1 MDGNGR
7 WATAKRRPRSFGHRA
22 GVETVRRVVEDA
34 SELGIRALTLY
45 SFSTENWTRPKAEIA
60 ALMALMKEYI
70 ESDLARLTRE
80 GVRIRIIGTRE
91 GLTPDV
97 LSWVEQAEART
108 AHNTDFNLNIA
119 FNYGG
124 RDEIVR
130 AVRRAIRAGEDLASL
145 SEAQLSRYV
154 DTAGQPDPDLV
165 IRTSGEKRVSN
176 FLLWQA
182 AYAEFVFTDTLW
194 PDFRR
199 EDLVAAL
206 DEFTARDR
214 RFGNAEPSEV
224 A

>member
-7 WATAKRRPRSFGHRA
+7 WAQARRRPRSFGHRA

-70 ESDLARLTRE
+70 EADLARLTRE
-80 GVRIRIIGTRE
+80 GVRIRIIGTRQ

-97 LSWVEQAEART
+97 LALVEQAEART
-108 AHNTDFNLNIA
+108 AHNADFNLNIA

-130 AVRRAIRAGEDLASL
+130 AVRRAVAAGEDPAALGEAELA
-145 SEAQLSRYV
+145 RYF

-182 AYAEFVFTDTLW
+182 AYSEFVFTETLW

-199 EDLVAAL
+199 EHLVAAL
-206 DEFTARDR
+206 DEFNARDR
-214 RFGNAEPSEV
+214 RYGNAAAPEV

>member
-1 MDGNGR
+1 MLFR
-7 WATAKRRPRSFGHRA
+7 SPRSFGHRA

-70 ESDLARLTRE
+70 EADLARLTRE

-97 LSWVEQAEART
+97 LSLVEQAEART

-130 AVRRAIRAGEDLASL
+130 AMGRAQAAGENLGTMSEERL
-145 SEAQLSRYV
+145 SAYF

-199 EDLVAAL
+199 EHLIAAL

-214 RFGNAEPSEV
+214 RYGNAEAPEV